1 MMFQKIGKWIIRFT
15 LVNVLV
21 SILFL
26 STSLIE
32 WVERNV
38 YSFVFGQL
46 LIDLD
51 TIILYIAPAVE
62 MVLMLLYVILTIVL
76 RRNREFNMQ
85 MVIYSLL
92 ILLFLLSSYIH
103 LVVNYA
109 E

>member
-1 MMFQKIGKWIIRFT
+1 MFQKIGKWIIRFT